1 MQTVVGLAA
10 RSARALRPAT
20 WAAASASAKWV
31 VERETCVEMNERCHH
46 TGKAASRAQ
55 TVGSGSGRL
64 LSVLSNSGATWGKMQ
79 RAHTHHRSRSHVF
92 TPDTATQI
100 KTESGSC
107 SPEIS
112 DFPSWSRSSPSP
124 RREPGSDLSLR
135 PLPSLELRVRGI
147 TTRSGTSPTSFIH
160 SFIPE
165 ALLRR
170 SQRVLPPDAPISASI
185 VLRKP
190 HGPLRLK
197 YH

>member
-1 MQTVVGLAA
+1 
-10 RSARALRPAT
+10 
-20 WAAASASAKWV
+20 
-31 VERETCVEMNERCHH
+31 MNERCHH

-55 TVGSGSGRL
+55 TVGSGGGRL
-64 LSVLSNSGATWGKMQ
+64 LSLLSNCGATWGKMQ
-79 RAHTHHRSRSHVF
+79 RAHTHHRSGSHVF

-165 ALLRR
+165 ALLWR

-185 VLRKP
+185 VLCKP